1 MRGSGT
7 ASPPAPCLHPR
18 PRCFENSA
26 WRPSAVS
33 IPQTPLT
40 DWNPIVPCSSPHPQT
55 GTWTH
60 FPDEQSGLG
69 SSVWKMGLECPR
81 RGWGPRERKE
91 KCAQL
96 KAGVA
101 VARSGAADVRG
112 TRGGPGQGGASEA
125 PCSPQTG
132 DGRASIRRGDTWPAA
147 WAGPAWPPPCGTCSP
162 HKPGTFNFGA
172 WRADGAAGSRAGPRC
187 WLWGHRPFQ
196 GPPGPRGRHV
206 PTQRRRRQGPQLHG

>member
-1 MRGSGT
+1 MSAGAHPRVSPPIRTGCPRGSCPWGRRVRGSGT

-132 DGRASIRRGDTWPAA
+132 WQSEHQA
-147 WAGPAWPPPCGTCSP
+147 
-162 HKPGTFNFGA
+162 
-172 WRADGAAGSRAGPRC
+172 
-187 WLWGHRPFQ
+187 
-196 GPPGPRGRHV
+196 GRHV
-206 PTQRRRRQGPQLHG
+206 ARSLGWTSLAASLWHLLPPQAWDI